1 MLLVAIV
8 SLYLCTWAGAQN
20 KYEDS
25 YNYQR
30 ATEAMGNEDYSSAL
44 DYLKKEVNIHKDN
57 AYAYFLIA
65 SLYNKYE
72 EYGHAVANV
81 NLALKYFPKKDK
93 GFISMGYSLRGDV
106 YYSIGEND
114 KALSDYNAAV
124 KASPDETE
132 FLKDRGDFFYNTDRY
147 DESDADYRKML
158 KIDPDD
164 PYPRMGLGRNCMARE
179 EYQEALQYFDY
190 VASMYSNYSRALAF
204 RAEAYFKL
212 GDYINA
218 SSDVVVA
225 LGIDYDNKAFRLMC
239 SYSEDAY
246 TQLTTRLKAKALLE
260 KNNEYWQYCIGVV
273 NESTKRYDLAVEA
286 YKKAMAIDPDAVT
299 AYRIMNC
306 YESVGNWEMAFKY
319 VDRAIAIDPDD
330 MYYIKAKANLY
341 WYSGDLDSAISE
353 ITRCIEAEPES
364 YLYYLHRGK
373 FKSRKGDYEGAV
385 EDFTTSI
392 ILEPENLYTYVYR
405 GCANLKRGETG
416 LAQEDFRMCVQKDTV
431 PGHRSCAEF
440 AYFYLGEKDKA
451 IGFMDRLL
459 EFDEEGYYYD
469 AACLYS
475 LIGEI
480 EKSVEYLKTALESGY
495 DDFNHLIR
503 DSDLDNI
510 REDDDYKG
518 LMIRYCEFQLIPETD
533 GEDVYEGEYVER
545 VVEIPFTRTGG
556 VTKVQCE
563 INGLPL
569 TFIFDTGAST
579 VSISSLEAT
588 FMYKNGY
595 LTADDVVGKSAF
607 VDATGNI
614 SVGTIVNLRNVT
626 FGGLELE
633 NVKASVVD
641 NSSAPLL
648 LGQTVL
654 GRLGKVEIDYELDV
668 LRITAKERKC

>member
-30 ATEAMGNEDYSSAL
+30 ATEAIGNEDYSSAL

-469 AACLYS
+469 AACLHS
-475 LIGEI
+475 LMGEI

-503 DSDLDNI
+503 DPDLDNI

-518 LMIRYCEFQLIPETD
+518 LMIRYCKFQLIPETD

>member
-1 MLLVAIV
+1 MLLVACA
-8 SLYLCTWAGAQN
+8 SLSLCTVAEAQN

-25 YNYQR
+25 YNFQR
-30 ATEAMGNEDYSSAL
+30 ATEAIGNEDYSSAL
-44 DYLKKEVNIHKDN
+44 EYLKKEVNIHKDN
-57 AYAYFLIA
+57 AYAYLFIA
-65 SLYNKYE
+65 SIYNKNN
-72 EYGHAVANV
+72 GHAIANV
-81 NLALKYFPKKDK
+81 NIALKYLPKKDRES
-93 GFISMGYSLRGDV
+93 ISKGYSFRGGI
-106 YYSIGEND
+106 YYTIGEND

-124 KASPDETE
+124 KTSPGDIE
-132 FLKDRGDFFYNTDRY
+132 FLQDRGDFFYNTGRY

-158 KIDPDD
+158 KIDPDE
-164 PYPRMGLGRNCMARE
+164 PYAKMGLGRNSIARG

-190 VASMYSNYSRALAF
+190 VISLYSNYSRAFAF

-212 GDYINA
+212 GDYISA
-218 SSDVVVA
+218 SSDIVTA

-239 SYSEDAY
+239 DYSEDAY
-246 TQLTTRLKAKALLE
+246 TQLTARLKAKAISE

-273 NESTKRYDLAVEA
+273 NENTKRYDMAVDA
-286 YKKAMAIDPDAVT
+286 YKKAMSIDPDDIT

-306 YESVGNWEMAFKY
+306 YKSVGNWELAFKY
-319 VDRAIAIDPDD
+319 IDRAIDIAPDD
-330 MYYIKAKANLY
+330 MGYIKAKAELY
-341 WYSGDLDSAISE
+341 LYTGDLDSAISE
-353 ITRCIEAEPES
+353 VTRCVEARPES
-364 YLYYLHRGK
+364 YYYYLERGR
-373 FKSRKGDYEGAV
+373 FKSSKGDYEGAV

-392 ILEPENLYTYVYR
+392 VLEPENLHTYVYR
-405 GCANLKRGETG
+405 GCANLRRGEPG
-416 LAQEDFRMCVQKDTV
+416 LAEEDFMTCVRKDTV
-431 PGHRSCAEF
+431 PGSISCAEY
-440 AYFYLGEKDKA
+440 AYYYMGEKEKA
-451 IGFMDRLL
+451 IEFMDRLL

-475 LIGEI
+475 LMGEI
-480 EKSVEYLKTALESGY
+480 EKSVEYLKKALESGY
-495 DDFNHLIR
+495 DNFNHLLR

-510 REDDDYKG
+510 REDECYRE
-518 LMIRYCEFQLIPETD
+518 LMAQYCKFQLIPETD
-533 GEDVYEGEYVER
+533 GEPVCEGDYVER
-545 VVEIPFTRTGG
+545 IVEIPFTRAGG
-556 VTKVQCE
+556 VTRVQCE

-595 LTADDVVGKSAF
+595 LTADDVAGKSAF

-641 NSSAPLL
+641 SNSAPLL

-654 GRLGKVEIDYELDV
+654 SRLGKIEIDYDRSV
-668 LRITAKERKC
+668 LKITTKERKL